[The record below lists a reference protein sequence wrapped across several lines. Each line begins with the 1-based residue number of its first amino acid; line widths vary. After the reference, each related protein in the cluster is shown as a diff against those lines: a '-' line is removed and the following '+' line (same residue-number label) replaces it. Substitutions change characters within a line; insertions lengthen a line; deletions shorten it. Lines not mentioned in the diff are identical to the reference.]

1 MIKLKDI
8 MKKIRNSN
16 LILYLIGFLI
26 VAGTGY
32 FFIREFYYNLDS
44 IAKFKFKINWFYLFT
59 SQFLLIFIAF
69 AGTYFWQ
76 LLLKIIT
83 SKRISFK
90 ESYAIVNTSQLT
102 KYLPGKVWSFAFQ
115 MLLLSKKGISKT
127 IVLYANLFLAVTSLF
142 ASALLGLLYF
152 ACFSP
157 DNTKFWLPLLFIFL
171 IIYFGFI
178 FLNQPFL
185 KLVVNIV
192 QVLFKKKLHYKH
204 IHVKWIIF
212 FQLIY
217 LLGNAIFGITGYL
230 LALGLGFSVSFQDI
244 FAIAASLII
253 ADLIGF
259 IILIAPGGLG
269 VREGIMFT
277 LLAALGDKNLALILP
292 VGTRIMGM
300 ISDLI
305 LGGAGFIVLR
315 KIYSGK
321 DHPDNGDKWSSF
333 IL

>member
-1 MIKLKDI
+1 M
-8 MKKIRNSN
+8 
-16 LILYLIGFLI
+16 IGFLI

-44 IAKFKFKINWFYLFT
+44 IAKFKFDINWFYLIT
-59 SQFLLIFIAF
+59 SQLLLILVTI

-83 SKRISFK
+83 SKRISFR
-90 ESYAIVNTSQLT
+90 ESFAIVNTSQLT
-102 KYLPGKVWSFAFQ
+102 KYLPGKVWSFALQ
-115 MLLLSKKGISKT
+115 MLLLSQKGISKT

-152 ACFSP
+152 VCFSP
-157 DNTKFWLPLLFIFL
+157 DNMKLWLPLLFIFL

-178 FLNQPFL
+178 FLNKPCL
-185 KLVVNIV
+185 KLLVKIV
-192 QVLFKKKLHYKH
+192 QILFKKKLHYKH
-204 IHVKWIIF
+204 INVRWILL
-212 FQLIY
+212 FQLVY

-230 LALGLGFSVSFQDI
+230 LALALGFSVSFQDI

-269 VREGIMFT
+269 VREGIMFA
-277 LLAALGDKNLALILP
+277 LLAALGDKNMALILP

-300 ISDLI
+300 ISDLL
-305 LGGAGFIVLR
+305 LGGTGFILLK

-321 DHPDNGDKWSSF
+321 DNPDNDEKVSSF
-333 IL
+333 TL